1 MDREDCSI
9 GSFCMQTCYGNC
21 RRGFHAL
28 GRGCSTQYWF
38 LTNPLALTCNASGA
52 IPIPNK
58 AHANHSF
65 LILLLVGIASYGAAQ
80 QAVGQ
85 RVVQS
90 VQLLP
95 GLEII
100 TIPSPLRTL
109 RLRNSLIRVWHW
121 PTHLIAP
128 KLHAPFAEPAILTK
142 AALPCDFHRVRITD
156 LTLIICTRSLQTVRK
171 FHSLG
176 NLNRAEN
183 HRCQP

>member
-95 GLEII
+95 GPGNHHHPIATKNPEAQKFFIGNWN
-100 TIPSPLRTL
+100 SPT
-109 RLRNSLIRVWHW
+109 
-121 PTHLIAP
+121 
-128 KLHAPFAEPAILTK
+128 
-142 AALPCDFHRVRITD
+142 
-156 LTLIICTRSLQTVRK
+156 
-171 FHSLG
+171 
-176 NLNRAEN
+176 
-183 HRCQP
+183 